1 MPLEIGFESLKHLA
15 LFSSLFL
22 ICTRICSSSSVL
34 LVPAAMTARTDGLT
48 SLDPKAEIN
57 SSLCLLDALSQQQH
71 KCKPCS
77 ILLTKFLLV
86 TQNTVALN
94 SGVAYCYE
102 FPSMCSSQCHGH
114 VGESVERVT
123 EEQGDTI

>member
-48 SLDPKAEIN
+48 SLNPEAEIN
-57 SSLCLLDALSQQQH
+57 LSLCLLDVLSQQQH
-71 KCKPCS
+71 KCKQCRF
-77 ILLTKFLLV
+77 LLTKFLLV

-94 SGVAYCYE
+94 SGVAYSYE
-102 FPSMCSSQCHGH
+102 FPSMCSSHCRGH
-114 VGESVERVT
+114 EGESVERVT
-123 EEQGDTI
+123 EEQGDTM